1 MSSVLSVQEQWSWS
15 QPGRNSAARC
25 LSKHQRLQHQG
36 DWLQEGP
43 VDGESVPVLSS
54 ECRGCVC
61 HDVTR
66 LDIQAVSANV
76 EKAKD
81 KADALKYQGTL
92 NKKRCFTLLVI
103 ANQNVDW

>member
-1 MSSVLSVQEQWSWS
+1 MLSFQEHWS
-15 QPGRNSAARC
+15 QRWRDLTPGC
-25 LSKHQRLQHQG
+25 VSKHQRLQQQG

-54 ECRGCVC
+54 ECERERVRQSLTG
-61 HDVTR
+61 

>member
-1 MSSVLSVQEQWSWS
+1 MS
-15 QPGRNSAARC
+15 
-25 LSKHQRLQHQG
+25 RLG
-36 DWLQEGP
+36 LYDN
-43 VDGESVPVLSS
+43 DS
-54 ECRGCVC
+54 
-61 HDVTR
+61 R